1 MAAAWAL
8 WIPVSEEQQTG
19 RRVTILGVLI
29 VPDQQ
34 VEAGLPLYNGRE
46 EDYVW
51 KSGDP
56 HGCLLAICH

>member
-8 WIPVSEEQQTG
+8 WIPASEEQQTG
-19 RRVTILGVLI
+19 RRVTILGVVI

-34 VEAGLPLYNGRE
+34 VEAGLPLYSGRE